1 MSLSVGST
9 FRTFQK
15 KGFNQESINVKSYSL
30 RQTLSCAF
38 TFLLHLK
45 KLKTECSKLQRSH
58 QRRRHFLQSH
68 SSSRRGKPTPY
79 HPPFYSHYKS
89 LSKDYNPSSF
99 GFFSPALSPQE
110 VLLPPFNST
119 NPDSLG

>member
-1 MSLSVGST
+1 MPLSVGLLSLLPI
-9 FRTFQK
+9 
-15 KGFNQESINVKSYSL
+15 KGFNQDSINVKSYSM

-45 KLKTECSKLQRSH
+45 KLETECSKLQRSP

-68 SSSRRGKPTPY
+68 STSRRGKPTLY

-89 LSKDYNPSSF
+89 LSKDYHPSSF
-99 GFFSPALSPQE
+99 GFSFPALSPQE
-110 VLLPPFNST
+110 VLLPPFIST
-119 NPDSLG
+119 NPDYLD